1 MENMDL
7 INETIDTIYD
17 DIIPEKLLADRVIDA
32 ITTRKYQRNKVNRS
46 VLNKILIKSS
56 NSMSE
61 SIENVELRRDKFL
74 RLLDTFV

>member
-7 INETIDTIYD
+7 INETIDTIFD
-17 DIIPEKLLADRVIDA
+17 DIIPDKLLADRVMEA
-32 ITTRKYQRNKVNRS
+32 ITTRRYQRNRVNPS
-46 VLNKILIKSS
+46 VKNKILIKSS